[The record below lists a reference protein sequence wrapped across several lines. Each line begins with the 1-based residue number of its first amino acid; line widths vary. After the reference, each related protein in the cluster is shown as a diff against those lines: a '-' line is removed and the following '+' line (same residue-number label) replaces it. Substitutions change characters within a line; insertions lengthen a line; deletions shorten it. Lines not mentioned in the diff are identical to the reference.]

1 MSEKECPCCLGDEH
15 SFMSR
20 KEVSDHL
27 GIHILTVANYV
38 KDGYLPEY
46 LVGAKTVRYK
56 VSDVNN
62 LIQMRSANA

>member
-1 MSEKECPCCLGDEH
+1 
-15 SFMSR
+15 MSR

-27 GIHILTVANYV
+27 GIHILTVTNYV

-62 LIQMRSANA
+62 LIQKRSANA

>member
-1 MSEKECPCCLGDEH
+1 MSEKECPCCLCDKH
-15 SFMSR
+15 NFMSR

-56 VSDVNN
+56 VSVVNN
-62 LIQMRSANA
+62 LIQKRSANA